1 MKFSIAALITGAVLI
16 LAPFI
21 SHAYD
26 TYRLSVAV
34 ATIAG
39 TAGSLSL
46 PELSPVWYG
55 VSCVAGA
62 ATIVAAFFSEHRKAG
77 GRDGM

>member
-1 MKFSIAALITGAVLI
+1 MKFSIAALITGGVLI

-39 TAGSLSL
+39 TVGTLNL
-46 PELSPVWYG
+46 PELSSVWYG

-62 ATIVAAFFSEHRKAG
+62 ATIVAAFLGEYRRVG